1 MNQKKPPRV
10 VEGEITYQI
19 VIHHESSYACKVTH
33 VLIDRL
39 AMLHFVKEH
48 IQLALHEDSNK
59 TDKKKRMTMKEREIL
74 ASGNATMQIMIE
86 QIYPAVYK
94 EIKDLTE
101 GDMVKEPNKFIE
113 WLAKVG
119 AKFKG
124 IFLFR

>member
-1 MNQKKPPRV
+1 MTDKKPKV
-10 VEGEITYQI
+10 VEGDITYQL

-33 VLIDRL
+33 TLVDRL

-94 EIKDLTE
+94 EVKDLIETGNIE
-101 GDMVKEPNKFIE
+101 ESSKLMDWAVKV
-113 WLAKVG
+113 WTRV
-119 AKFKG
+119 KG
-124 IFLFR
+124 FFRFR